1 MQPLNTLTFPLNGAS
16 LIEAS
21 AGTGKTYTIVN
32 LYLRQLL
39 GHHCQALNVDQI
51 LVVTFTNAATAE
63 LKERIRQRLQRA
75 YLDFYRG
82 ESNDSFIQALY
93 EQIDNSALATQ
104 RLALASKQMDEAA
117 IFTIHGFC
125 QRALTEHAFESGAM
139 YEQQF
144 ILDESEW
151 LKLAVADYWRTHIV
165 TQPADIQSLLL
176 EIWSQPDKLLMTLQ
190 PLLNRK
196 AAPQSNIAISEVVAL
211 QQDYSQQVADIKRWW
226 LDNNI
231 ASLLQQ
237 GQLKAN
243 VVVGKPATFEA
254 MQRFCESSQL
264 YPTFCKE
271 GWLLYGP
278 ANLAKALKKGASLP
292 DIDFSRFEH
301 LAALAQQVLDGIK
314 LAFCQDALVKVAH
327 NLATQKNRLQL
338 ISPDDLLT
346 HLGHALSPQNGEEG
360 KNNELATALRAR
372 YPAVLID
379 EFQDTDPVQYRIFQQ
394 IYAQAAAPLATEL
407 AQNDSNSPKSP
418 CWIMIGD
425 PKQAIYGFRGAD
437 IVTYL
442 HAKKQVSVQ
451 QQFTLDTNWR
461 STPQLIAAVNTLFMH
476 NQQPESQ
483 KSALSFYPVK
493 AGKDETGL
501 LINGQAQPSLDLWHL
516 CSDNDKPIA
525 KGQAQQSLAHYC
537 ARQIATILQENSTV
551 ASRAVLAGDC
561 CVLVRNRNEAQLV
574 KLALQELDIA
584 SVFLARK
591 SVFASQTA
599 LDCYR
604 LLSALSQPGDD
615 RAVKTALLTELF
627 AISAFELDSLFSD
640 DNEWQNIIALF
651 HHWHQDWQKY
661 GLMMAMNKVISHFR
675 IEQKALRHFS
685 DGLRRVTDL
694 RHVLELLQQR
704 SLEVQGHGQLMHWF
718 SQCLQDPDHSND
730 KQQLRLETDANL
742 VQISTLHASK
752 GLQYPLVFIPFGNS
766 YKSAQSAVFHADE
779 GQLLVDF
786 LGQEKAMKVAEQ
798 ERLEEDVR
806 LLYVALTRAEYYCA
820 LGVWHNISDDRRRR
834 SAFLETALGAI
845 LLPQGVEVSDELIAR
860 YIQQLSQHASQQGSI
875 TYSSFYAADLPDL
888 RLITQ
893 TDNSPPTFD
902 AEPVVAD
909 LVALQLTKP
918 IERQWRLT
926 SYSAISQQQSHLE
939 VLIPGMDEGRD
950 AVQEEQIMTATEREL
965 NAFTFEKGANAG
977 SFLHGIL
984 ENIDFTQV
992 NSLAEVI
999 KEQSLKF
1006 AIGKDWQE
1014 PLYNWLSD
1022 LLMANIATSQSGA
1035 VLSLAQLARTQIK
1048 VEMEFYMPLKQV
1060 QVAAFNQLINHF
1072 MPHSIRQYEFAQL
1085 NGMLKGFIDL
1095 TFAFEGKYYVADYKS
1110 NHLGLGYDHYQLA
1123 SLERAMQEHDYHLQA
1138 ILYTLALHRWLKQ
1151 QLPHYRYQ
1159 DHMGGAYYLFLRG
1172 MHSELP
1178 QSGVYYYRADEAFI
1192 CALDALFN
1200 GEPLPD
1206 FVPTHTTKSEPPKPL
1221 GDQTDQGQLDLW

>member
-1 MQPLNTLTFPLNGAS
+1 MQPLNTLTFPLSGPS

-63 LKERIRQRLQRA
+63 LKERIRQRLQTA

-82 ESNDSFIQALY
+82 ESDDVFIQSLY
-93 EQIDNSALATQ
+93 QDIDNKALATQ

-151 LKLAVADYWRTHIV
+151 LKLAVADYWRSYIV
-165 TQPADIQSLLL
+165 TQNADVQALLL
-176 EIWSQPDKLLMTLQ
+176 DIWSEPANLLSTLQ

-196 AAPQSNIAISEVVAL
+196 ATPQSNVGLVHALTL
-211 QQDYSQQVADIKRWW
+211 QQQYREQVIQIKRWW
-226 LDNNI
+226 LENAI
-231 ASLLQQ
+231 ASKLQQ

-243 VVVGKPATFEA
+243 VIVGKPATFA
-254 MQRFCESSQL
+254 LMQDFCESEEL
-264 YPTFCKE
+264 HPKFVKE
-271 GWLLYGP
+271 GWLVYSP
-278 ANLAKALKKGASLP
+278 ANLEKALKKGGVLP
-292 DIDFSRFEH
+292 DIDFSRFERI
-301 LAALAQQVLDGIK
+301 AALEQQVINAIK
-314 LAFCQDALVKVAH
+314 QAFCQDALSKVAQ
-327 NLATQKNRLQL
+327 NLVDHKSRLQL

-346 HLGHALSPQNGEEG
+346 HLGQALRSEQGQQADSNL
-360 KNNELATALRAR
+360 LASALRAR
-372 YPAVLID
+372 YPSVLID
-379 EFQDTDPVQYRIFQQ
+379 EFQDTDPVQYGIFQQ
-394 IYAQAAAPLATEL
+394 IYAPMRADENIQVGMVSSA
-407 AQNDSNSPKSP
+407 P

-437 IVTYL
+437 IFTYVQ
-442 HAKKQVSVQ
+442 AKQQVSPE

-461 STPQLIAAVNTLFMH
+461 STPELIDAVNTLFMN
-476 NQQPESQ
+476 NQQADKY
-483 KSALSFYPVK
+483 KSALAFYPVK
-493 AGKDETGL
+493 AGKNEAGL
-501 LINGQAQPSLDLWHL
+501 VVNGKPSQSVDFWHL
-516 CSDNDKPIA
+516 QSDDDTPIA
-525 KGQAQQSLAHYC
+525 KGQAQQSLAQYC
-537 ARQIATILQENSTV
+537 AAQIAMLLHSQSTV
-551 ASRAVLAGDC
+551 AGRVVTAGDC
-561 CVLVRNRNEAQLV
+561 CVLVRNRSEAQLV
-574 KLALQELDIA
+574 KLALQQQGIA

-604 LLSALSQPGDD
+604 LLCALSQPSDD
-615 RAVKTALLTELF
+615 RQVKTALLTELF
-627 AISAFELDSLFSD
+627 AINASDIDALFNN

-651 HHWHQDWQKY
+651 HHWHQDWQKF
-661 GLMMAMNKVISHFR
+661 GLMMAMNKVISHFK
-675 IEQKALRHFS
+675 IEQKAVKHFA

-704 SLEVQGHGQLMHWF
+704 SQEVQGQGQLMHWF
-718 SQCLQDPDHSND
+718 SQCLQEPDHYND

-742 VQISTLHASK
+742 VQICTLHASK

-766 YKSAQSAVFHADE
+766 YKSAQSAVYHAE
-779 GQLLVDF
+779 QGQLLVDF
-786 LGQEKAMKVAEQ
+786 LGADHAMGAAEQ

-820 LGVWHNISDDRRRR
+820 VGVWHNISDDKRRR

-845 LLPQGVEVSDELIAR
+845 LMPQGIEVKDDLIATQINTLCEQAAIA
-860 YIQQLSQHASQQGSI
+860 YQG
-875 TYSSFYAADLPDL
+875 FYAADAQKQSLPTKPKENVQINPDL
-888 RLITQ
+888 SKL
-893 TDNSPPTFD
+893 
-902 AEPVVAD
+902 A
-909 LVALQLTKP
+909 ALQLAKP

-950 AVQEEQIMTATEREL
+950 QNHDQEENVVSEPLA

-977 SFLHGIL
+977 SFLHGVL
-984 ENIDFTQV
+984 ENIDFKNADTLPEAIAQE
-992 NSLAEVI
+992 SI
-999 KEQSLKF
+999 KF
-1006 AIGKDWQE
+1006 AIHQDWQA
-1014 PLYNWLSD
+1014 PLTHWLSD
-1022 LLMANIATSQSGA
+1022 VLKANIAVTASGA
-1035 VLSLAQLARTQIK
+1035 VLKLDQLERNQIK
-1048 VEMEFYMPLKQV
+1048 VEMEFYLPLRQV
-1060 QVAAFNQLINHF
+1060 QVKAFNQLINHF
-1072 MPHSIRQYEFAQL
+1072 MPHSQRQYEFAQL

-1095 TFAFEGKYYVADYKS
+1095 TFAFDGKYYVADYKS
-1110 NHLGLGYDHYQLA
+1110 NHLGHDYNDYQLA

-1151 QLPHYRYQ
+1151 QLTHYQYQ
-1159 DHMGGAYYLFLRG
+1159 QHIGGAYYLFLRG
-1172 MHSELP
+1172 MHSEKP
-1178 QSGVYYYRADEAFI
+1178 QSGVYHYLAEEAFVT
-1192 CALDALFN
+1192 ALDNLFS
-1200 GEPLPD
+1200 G
-1206 FVPTHTTKSEPPKPL
+1206 KPL
-1221 GDQTDQGQLDLW
+1221 AELDTQDRPKTANKPVDKDDKGQLNLW